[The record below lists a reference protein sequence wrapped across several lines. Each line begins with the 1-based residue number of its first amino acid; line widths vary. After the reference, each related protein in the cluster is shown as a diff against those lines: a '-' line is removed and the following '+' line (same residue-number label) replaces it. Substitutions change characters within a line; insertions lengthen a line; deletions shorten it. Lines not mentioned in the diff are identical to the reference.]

1 MRIGIDATFI
11 GSEKPTGLA
20 IYTRNIVNELVKL
33 NADIVLWAADGTG
46 FCLPPERVRPVLEE
60 FAFLGQNRFIVR
72 PVWMEFRFPG
82 LIKKEHIDILFST
95 VPGGMWSCPVPHVV
109 TVHDLTPLAFPGD
122 SPTIVQLNYRYRLG
136 KILERSAAII
146 ADSAWTRDDICRFY
160 RIPPEKIQVIP
171 LGYDRDLFVPRNGS
185 ELPATYGLQGIPY
198 ILAVGSDKPR
208 KNLLRLVRSF
218 AMMQN
223 RSHCLVL
230 AGLHGDDAKKR
241 IMEEASAY
249 GANDRIKFLDYVRD
263 EDLPT
268 LYSRATLFC
277 YPSLY
282 EGFGLPVLEAMA
294 CGTPVVAANATSIPE
309 VAGAAAI
316 LVDPLR
322 CDDIAAAMDL
332 VVDDSERRGV
342 MRAAGLEHVTGF
354 SWKNT
359 AREVLSLLQGFCDKT
374 VRP

>member
-20 IYTRNIVNELVKL
+20 IYTRNIVNGLLKL
-33 NADIVLWAADGTG
+33 HTDMVLWTSDDAG
-46 FCLPPERVRPVLEE
+46 FSLPKEHMRPVLDE

-72 PVWMEFRFPG
+72 PIWMELKFPG
-82 LIKKEHIDILFST
+82 LLKQEKVDVLFST

-122 SPTIVQLNYRYRLG
+122 SPASVQLNYRYRLG
-136 KILERSAAII
+136 KILERTETII
-146 ADSAWTRDDICRFY
+146 ADSAWTRDDICKFY
-160 RIPPEKIQVIP
+160 SIPPEKIQVIP
-171 LGYDRDLFVPRNGS
+171 LGYDRDLFVPRTGS
-185 ELPATYGLQGIPY
+185 ELPANYRLQGVSY

-218 AMMQN
+218 GMMQN
-223 RSHCLVL
+223 DSHCLVL

-241 IMEEASAY
+241 IMEEAAAY
-249 GANDRIKFLDYVRD
+249 GASDRVMFLDYVRD

-268 LYSRATLFC
+268 LYSGATLFC

-294 CGTPVVAANATSIPE
+294 CGTPVVASNATSIPE
-309 VAGAAAI
+309 VAGQAAI
-316 LVDPLR
+316 LVDPTD
-322 CDDIAAAMDL
+322 CEEIAVAMDSIL
-332 VVDDSERRGV
+332 NDTDRRNTL
-342 MRAAGLEHVTGF
+342 RAAGLDRVTRF
-354 SWKNT
+354 SWEQAAKQT
-359 AREVLSLLQGFCDKT
+359 YAVLQCAYKSKF
-374 VRP
+374 

>member
-20 IYTRNIVNELVKL
+20 VYTRNIVNELVKL
-33 NADIVLWAADGTG
+33 QDDVVLWTADDAG
-46 FCLPPERVRPVLEE
+46 FCVPEERIRPVLDE

-72 PVWMEFRFPG
+72 PVWMELRFPG

-136 KILERSAAII
+136 KILERAETII
-146 ADSAWTRDDICRFY
+146 ADSAWTRHDICRFY
-160 RIPPEKIQVIP
+160 NIPSEKIQVIS

-185 ELPATYGLQGIPY
+185 ELPVNYGLQGISY

-208 KNLLRLVRSF
+208 KNLLRLVRAF
-218 AMMQN
+218 GMMQN
-223 RSHCLVL
+223 DSHCLVL
-230 AGLHGDDAKKR
+230 AGLHGDYAKKR

-249 GANDRIKFLDYVRD
+249 GANDRVKFLDFVRD
-263 EDLPT
+263 EDLPI
-268 LYSRATLFC
+268 LYSGATLFC

-294 CGTPVVAANATSIPE
+294 CGTPVVASNTTSIPE
-309 VAGAAAI
+309 VAGNAAI
-316 LVDPLR
+316 LIDPVN
-322 CDDIAAAMDL
+322 CEEIAAAMDL
-332 VVDDSERRGV
+332 ILDDTCHRGFIRV
-342 MRAAGLEHVTGF
+342 AGLANVKRFSWSRAAQETL
-354 SWKNT
+354 S
-359 AREVLSLLQGFCDKT
+359 VLKRACL
-374 VRP
+374 